1 MKTRRINGGMPRRRE
16 RHAPPVTRHRLWT
29 CVTSQ
34 LGCPASQSESVQPWR
49 GGCRLTLIMSPAHVK
64 DDETPREAMQGSAT
78 FFVRDKERRQ
88 PQSLDSR
95 TRAAVYFHVYPE
107 PSRGI
112 FVSNGL
118 DHGVPLRRPLGEE
131 HHGWTSPLH
140 RSQAGWL

>member
-1 MKTRRINGGMPRRRE
+1 MAGCHVGAMEARAT
-16 RHAPPVTRHRLWT
+16 VTRHRLWT
-29 CVTSQ
+29 CVTFQ

-49 GGCRLTLIMSPAHVK
+49 GGCRLTLIMSPAK
-64 DDETPREAMQGSAT
+64 GFAT
-78 FFVRDKERRQ
+78 FVVRDKERRQ

-131 HHGWTSPLH
+131 HHGWTSLLH
-140 RSQAGWL
+140 RSQAGWS